1 MKLHELQDTVRFW
14 RRKCDERMKK
24 WDAKDRTRLPRNFLK
39 ELLSPTHRTVKAVD
53 RDLPLGW
60 IDRQTWKMVEQ
71 GQITL
76 SVARHVGRFVRQ
88 NDLEDILVNA
98 NPACCLATVARNRS
112 YTAHEF
118 GGALSDLRDCL
129 LVAWHN
135 DDPPFQEAADRLIW
149 RHLERI
155 RGLHKDLAV
164 REARLAVFEGLS
176 MTTFRATESQEALL
190 TKDRERIVDIRKAL
204 DGVSARSALAR
215 KDHGGLTS

>member
-1 MKLHELQDTVRFW
+1 MKIHELQETVRFW

-39 ELLSPTHRTVKAVD
+39 ELLSPTHRTVAAVE

-60 IDRQTWKMVEQ
+60 IDRPTWKMVEQ

-88 NDLEDILVNA
+88 NELEDILVNA
-98 NPACCLATVARNRS
+98 NPSCCLATVARNRA

-129 LVAWHN
+129 LQAWSEG
-135 DDPPFQEAADRLIW
+135 DPPFQEAADRLIEE
-149 RHLERI
+149 HLARI
-155 RGLHKDLAV
+155 RGLHEDLAL
-164 REARLAVFEGLS
+164 RETRLAVFEGLAN
-176 MTTFRATESQEALL
+176 TTFRATESQENLL
-190 TKDRERIVDIRKAL
+190 EKDRERVVDLLEAL
-204 DGVSARSALAR
+204 DGVSARSALTR
-215 KDHGGLTS
+215 KAGG